1 MNEVKEPITDITG
14 ENDLERLLNEVKDNA
29 DGESVEI
36 KSSLV
41 ENEEKSDMNLNTCTE
56 KEKLPT
62 NDSEPPSDNTESP
75 TDNTEPPLNDIE
87 PSLNDI
93 QPPLNDIEPPLD
105 DTEPPLDDT
114 VLPLDDTEPPLDN
127 TERLSDTVINV
138 ESKSEPDPDKNFSE
152 TASDV
157 VKIEEP
163 VAKDSE
169 EKSENDL
176 EPKNVD
182 QPVINEEDPSKY
194 KIIRHYLV
202 KWRALTYEEST
213 WELEDDVDRDKIEQF
228 LRFKEP
234 PPKEKWKVSNSVL
247 FYFLSCCTLRSK

>member
-14 ENDLERLLNEVKDNA
+14 ENDLERLLSEVKDNA
-29 DGESVEI
+29 DGESVEN

-41 ENEEKSDMNLNTCTE
+41 ENEAKSDMNLNTCTE
-56 KEKLPT
+56 KEKLAT

-75 TDNTEPPLNDIE
+75 TDNIEPPLNNTD
-87 PSLNDI
+87 
-93 QPPLNDIEPPLD
+93 PPLNDTEPPLD
-105 DTEPPLDDT
+105 DTEPPLDDSEP
-114 VLPLDDTEPPLDN
+114 PLDDTEPPLDN
-127 TERLSDTVINV
+127 TEPPSDTVINV
-138 ESKSEPDPDKNFSE
+138 ESKSEPDPDKNISE

-176 EPKNVD
+176 ETKNED
-182 QPVINEEDPSKY
+182 QSVINEEDPSKY
-194 KIIRHYLV
+194 KVTRHYLV
-202 KWRALTYEEST
+202 KWRGLTYEEST

-247 FYFLSCCTLRSK
+247 FYFLSCCTLESK